1 MYKNF
6 RTSKEFIN
14 EYEDLCEKQCIT
26 SLKYGGSQ
34 DLNMY
39 TIDYA
44 ENEFILPE
52 VNDRIVGVHW
62 TDLPHRGIRLPED
75 MYMFGMS
82 YDNTFEGALVI
93 GHSGENRLSFGN
105 QYTSVNGMFHNAEFH
120 ILKGELTVFDSILNI
135 NSMFY
140 YSKGLQHVIF
150 KNCELTGITN
160 VFLDSDV
167 RHVTFD
173 NCSNWLAVDDDDE
186 GVALMV
192 FDRRMDK
199 LTLKNCEEDFVNSII
214 SMFDGVI
221 DFKDLEIEILD

>member
-6 RTSKEFIN
+6 RTSQEFIN

-75 MYMFGMS
+75 MCMFGMS
-82 YDNTFEGALVI
+82 YDNTFEGARVL
-93 GHSGENRLSFGN
+93 GHSGNNKLSFGN
-105 QYTSVNGMFHNAEFH
+105 DYTRVNYMFHNADFYNFG
-120 ILKGELTVFDSILNI
+120 GELTVVDSILNVD
-135 NSMFY
+135 SMFY
-140 YSKGLQHVIF
+140 CSKGLQHVIF
-150 KNCELTGITN
+150 KNCELAGLTN

-173 NCSNWLAVDDDDE
+173 NCSNWFAVNDNE
-186 GVALMV
+186 EVALMV
-192 FDRRMDK
+192 FNRHMDK
-199 LTLKNCEEDFVNSII
+199 LTLKNCDSDFITTI
-214 SMFDGVI
+214 MGMFNGVDG
-221 DFKDLEIEILD
+221 FESLEIEILD

>member
-6 RTSKEFIN
+6 RTSKEFIDA
-14 EYEDLCEKQCIT
+14 YEDLCEKQCIT

-93 GHSGENRLSFGN
+93 GHSGVNKLSFGS
-105 QYTSVNGMFHNAEFH
+105 QYTSVNGVFSKAEFH
-120 ILKGELTVFDSILNI
+120 MLKGELTIFDSILNVD
-135 NSMFY
+135 SMFY
-140 YSKGLQHVIF
+140 CSRGLQHVIF
-150 KNCELTGITN
+150 KNCELAGITN
-160 VFLDSDV
+160 VFLDSDI

-173 NCSNWLAVDDDDE
+173 NCSNWLAVDDNK

-192 FDRRMDK
+192 FDQRMDK
-199 LTLKNCEEDFVNSII
+199 LTLRNCEEDFVNSII

>member
-6 RTSKEFIN
+6 RTSQEFIN

-62 TDLPHRGIRLPED
+62 TELPHRGVRLPED
-75 MYMFGMS
+75 MYMFGAS
-82 YDNTFEGALVI
+82 YDGTFEGALII
-93 GHSGENRLSFGN
+93 GHSGDNKLSFGG
-105 QYTSVNGMFHNAEFH
+105 QYTDVKGVFYNAEFH
-120 ILKGELTVFDSILNI
+120 ILEGELTIFDSILNI

-160 VFLDSDV
+160 VFLDSDI

-173 NCSNWLAVDDDDE
+173 NCSNWLAVDDNK

-192 FDRRMDK
+192 FDQRMDK
-199 LTLKNCEEDFVNSII
+199 LTLRNCEEDFVNSII

>member
-6 RTSKEFIN
+6 RTSQEFIN

-34 DLNMY
+34 ELNMY

-52 VNDRIVGVHW
+52 VNDRIIGVHW
-62 TDLPHRGIRLPED
+62 TDLPYRGIRLPED

-82 YDNTFEGALVI
+82 YDNTFEGARII
-93 GHSGENRLSFGN
+93 GHSRDNKLSFGS
-105 QYTSVNGMFHNAEFH
+105 QYTSVNGIFHNAEFY
-120 ILKGELTVFDSILNI
+120 ILEGELTIFDSILNI

-140 YSKGLQHVIF
+140 CSNGLQHVIF
-150 KNCELTGITN
+150 KNCELAGITN

-173 NCSNWLAVDDDDE
+173 NCSEMYVRGDYKGLA
-186 GVALMV
+186 
-192 FDRRMDK
+192 RMIFASHTTK
-199 LTLKNCEEDFVNSII
+199 LTLKNCKADFVNTII
-214 SMFDGVI
+214 GMFDDVDG
-221 DFKDLEIEILD
+221 FENLEIEILD

>member
-6 RTSKEFIN
+6 RTSQEFIDA
-14 EYEDLCEKQCIT
+14 YEDLCEKQCIT

-39 TIDYA
+39 TIDYG

-52 VNDRIVGVHW
+52 VNDHIFGAHW
-62 TDLPHRGIRLPED
+62 MELPHRGIRLPED

-93 GHSGENRLSFGN
+93 GHSGVNKLSFGSP
-105 QYTSVNGMFHNAEFH
+105 YTSVNGMFHNAEFH
-120 ILKGELTVFDSILNI
+120 ILEGELTIFDSILNI

-160 VFLDSDV
+160 VFLDSDI

-173 NCSNWLAVDDDDE
+173 NCSNWLAVDDNK

-192 FDRRMDK
+192 FDQRMDK
-199 LTLKNCEEDFVNSII
+199 LTLRNCEEDFVNSII

>member
-6 RTSKEFIN
+6 RTSQEFIN
-14 EYEDLCEKQCIT
+14 EYEDYCEKQCIT

-52 VNDRIVGVHW
+52 VNDRIIGVHW
-62 TDLPHRGIRLPED
+62 TDLPHGGIRLPED
-75 MYMFGMS
+75 MYMFGAS
-82 YDNTFEGALVI
+82 YDGTFEGALII
-93 GHSGENRLSFGN
+93 GHSGDNKLSFGG
-105 QYTSVNGMFHNAEFH
+105 QYTDVKGVFYKAEFH
-120 ILKGELTVFDSILNI
+120 IRDGELTIFDSILNI

-160 VFLDSDV
+160 VFLDSDI

-173 NCSNWLAVDDDDE
+173 NCSNWLAVDDNK

-192 FDRRMDK
+192 FDQRMDK
-199 LTLKNCEEDFVNSII
+199 LTLRNCEEDFVNSII

>member
-6 RTSKEFIN
+6 RTSQEFIN

-52 VNDRIVGVHW
+52 VNERIIGVHW
-62 TDLPHRGIRLPED
+62 TDLSPRGIRLPED
-75 MYMFGMS
+75 MYMFGSS
-82 YDNTFEGALVI
+82 YDNTFDGACVI
-93 GHSGENRLSFGN
+93 GHSGVNKLSSGN
-105 QYTSVNGMFHNAEFH
+105 KYTSVNGMFCNADFYNFG
-120 ILKGELTVFDSILNI
+120 GELTVADSILNVD
-135 NSMFY
+135 SMFY

-150 KNCELTGITN
+150 KNCELVGITN

-173 NCSNWLAVDDDDE
+173 NCSEMYVRGDYKGLASMIF
-186 GVALMV
+186 ASHTT
-192 FDRRMDK
+192 K
-199 LTLKNCEEDFVNSII
+199 LTLKNCKADFVNTII
-214 SMFDGVI
+214 GMFDGV
-221 DFKDLEIEILD
+221 DGFDNLEIEILD

>member
-6 RTSKEFIN
+6 RTSQEFIN

-34 DLNMY
+34 ELNMY

-52 VNDRIVGVHW
+52 VNNRIIGAHW

-75 MYMFGMS
+75 MYMFGAA
-82 YDNTFEGALVI
+82 YDGTFEGTLVL
-93 GHSGENRLSFGN
+93 GHSRDNKLSFGN
-105 QYTSVNGMFHNAEFH
+105 QYTSVNYMFYNAEFH
-120 ILKGELTVFDSILNI
+120 ILDGELTVFSSILNI
-135 NSMFY
+135 DSMFY
-140 YSKGLQHVIF
+140 CSKGLQHVIF
-150 KNCELTGITN
+150 KNCELAGITN

-173 NCSNWLAVDDDDE
+173 DCSETYVRGDCKGLASVIF
-186 GVALMV
+186 ASHTT
-192 FDRRMDK
+192 K
-199 LTLKNCEEDFVNSII
+199 LTLKNCKADFVNTII
-214 SMFDGVI
+214 GMFDEVD
-221 DFKDLEIEILD
+221 DFENLEIEILD

>member
-6 RTSKEFIN
+6 RTSQEFIN

-34 DLNMY
+34 ELNMY

-52 VNDRIVGVHW
+52 VNDRIIGVDW
-62 TDLPHRGIRLPED
+62 TQLQHRGIRLPED
-75 MYMFGMS
+75 MYMVGMS
-82 YDNTFEGALVI
+82 YDNTFKGARVI
-93 GHSGENRLSFGN
+93 GHSGVNKLSFGS
-105 QYTSVNGMFHNAEFH
+105 QYTRVNGMFCSAEFH
-120 ILKGELTVFDSILNI
+120 ILEGELTIFDSILNI

-140 YSKGLQHVIF
+140 CSKGLQHVIF

-160 VFLDSDV
+160 VFLESDV

-173 NCSNWLAVDDDDE
+173 NCSKMYVRDDYKGLASMIF
-186 GVALMV
+186 ASHTT
-192 FDRRMDK
+192 K
-199 LTLKNCEEDFVNSII
+199 LTLKNCKADFVDTIVG
-214 SMFDGVI
+214 MFDDVDG
-221 DFKDLEIEILD
+221 FENLEIEILD

>member
-6 RTSKEFIN
+6 RTSQEFIN

-62 TDLPHRGIRLPED
+62 TDLSPRGIRLPED
-75 MYMFGMS
+75 MYMFGAS
-82 YDNTFEGALVI
+82 YDNTFEGACVI
-93 GHSGENRLSFGN
+93 GHSGVNKLSFGN
-105 QYTSVNGMFHNAEFH
+105 QYTSVNGMFCNADSYNFG
-120 ILKGELTVFDSILNI
+120 GELTVADSILNI
-135 NSMFY
+135 NSMFCH
-140 YSKGLQHVIF
+140 SNGLQDVIF
-150 KNCELTGITN
+150 KNCELAGITN

-167 RHVTFD
+167 RYVTFD
-173 NCSNWLAVDDDDE
+173 NCSEMYVRGDYKGLASMIF
-186 GVALMV
+186 ASHTT
-192 FDRRMDK
+192 K
-199 LTLKNCEEDFVNSII
+199 LTLKNCKADFVNTII
-214 SMFDGVI
+214 GMFDGV
-221 DFKDLEIEILD
+221 DGFENLEIEILD

>member
-6 RTSKEFIN
+6 RTAQEFIN

-52 VNDRIVGVHW
+52 VNERIIGVHW
-62 TDLPHRGIRLPED
+62 TDLSPRGIRLPED
-75 MYMFGMS
+75 MYMFGSS

-93 GHSGENRLSFGN
+93 GHSGVNKLSFGN
-105 QYTSVNGMFHNAEFH
+105 QYTSVNGMFCNADFYNFG
-120 ILKGELTVFDSILNI
+120 GELTVADSILNVD
-135 NSMFY
+135 SMFY

-167 RHVTFD
+167 RRVTFD
-173 NCSNWLAVDDDDE
+173 NYSNWYVDNEDK
-186 GVALMV
+186 GVAGTV
-192 FDRRMDK
+192 FDRRMDG
-199 LTLKNCEEDFVNSII
+199 LTLKNCDADFVNYII
-214 SMFDGVI
+214 SMFDGV
-221 DFKDLEIEILD
+221 DGFENLEIEILD

>member
-6 RTSKEFIN
+6 RTSQEFIS
-14 EYEDLCEKQCIT
+14 EYEDYCEKQCIT

-52 VNDRIVGVHW
+52 VNDRIIGVHW

-75 MYMFGMS
+75 MYMFGSS
-82 YDNTFEGALVI
+82 YDNTFEGALVL
-93 GHSGENRLSFGN
+93 GSSVDNKLTFGSE
-105 QYTSVNGMFHNAEFH
+105 YTSVNYMFCNAEFH
-120 ILKGELTVFDSILNI
+120 YLHGELTIFDSILDI

-140 YSKGLQHVIF
+140 YSKGLHHVIF
-150 KNCELTGITN
+150 KNCELIGITN

-167 RHVTFD
+167 RHVTFE
-173 NCSNWLAVDDDDE
+173 NCSNWYIDNEDNEIAST
-186 GVALMV
+186 V
-192 FDRRMDK
+192 FDRRMDR
-199 LTLKNCEEDFVNSII
+199 LTLKNCDVDFVNYII
-214 SMFDGVI
+214 SMFNGVGGF
-221 DFKDLEIEILD
+221 DNLEIEILD

>member
-6 RTSKEFIN
+6 RTSQEFID

-52 VNDRIVGVHW
+52 VNGRIIGGDW
-62 TDLPHRGIRLPED
+62 TQLQHRGIRLPED

-82 YDNTFEGALVI
+82 YDNTFEGARVM
-93 GHSGENRLSFGN
+93 GHSRVDKLSFGN
-105 QYTSVNGMFHNAEFH
+105 EYTSVNGMFRNAEFYTV
-120 ILKGELTVFDSILNI
+120 KDELTIFDSILNI

-140 YSKGLQHVIF
+140 CSKGLQHVIF
-150 KNCELTGITN
+150 KNCELTGIAN
-160 VFLDSDV
+160 VFLSSDV

-173 NCSNWLAVDDDDE
+173 NCSNWFAVNDNED
-186 GVALMV
+186 VALMV
-192 FDRRMDK
+192 FDRCMDK
-199 LTLKNCEEDFVNSII
+199 LTLKNCEDEFVNSII
-214 SMFDGVI
+214 GMFDGVT

>member
-6 RTSKEFIN
+6 RTSQEFIN
-14 EYEDLCEKQCIT
+14 EYEDLCKKQCIT

-34 DLNMY
+34 ELNMY

-52 VNDRIVGVHW
+52 VNDCIIGVDW
-62 TDLPHRGIRLPED
+62 TQLQHGWIRLPED

-82 YDNTFEGALVI
+82 YDNTFEGARII
-93 GHSGENRLSFGN
+93 GHSGDNKLSFGS
-105 QYTSVNGMFHNAEFH
+105 QYTSVNGIFHNAEFH
-120 ILKGELTVFDSILNI
+120 ILEGELIIFDSILNI

-140 YSKGLQHVIF
+140 CSIGLQHVIF
-150 KNCELTGITN
+150 KNCELDGITN

-173 NCSNWLAVDDDDE
+173 NCSEMYVRGDYKGLAS
-186 GVALMV
+186 MV
-192 FDRRMDK
+192 FASRMTK
-199 LTLKNCEEDFVNSII
+199 LTLKNCKADFVNTII
-214 SMFDGVI
+214 GMFDGV
-221 DFKDLEIEILD
+221 DGFENLEIEILD

>member
-6 RTSKEFIN
+6 RTSQEFIN

-34 DLNMY
+34 ELNMY

-75 MYMFGMS
+75 MYMFGAS
-82 YDNTFEGALVI
+82 YDGTFEGALVL
-93 GHSGENRLSFGN
+93 GHSGDNKLSFGN
-105 QYTSVNGMFHNAEFH
+105 QYTSVNYMFYDVEFH
-120 ILKGELTVFDSILNI
+120 ILHGELTIFNSILNV
-135 NSMFY
+135 NSMFRCC
-140 YSKGLQHVIF
+140 KGLQHVIF
-150 KNCELTGITN
+150 KNCKLAGIEG
-160 VFLDSDV
+160 VFLDSGI

-173 NCSNWLAVDDDDE
+173 NCSDVYAIQDYKALAST
-186 GVALMV
+186 V
-192 FDRRMDK
+192 FDRNMDT
-199 LTLKNCEEDFVNSII
+199 LTLKNCDTTFVNAIVK
-214 SMFDGVI
+214 MFEYEYN
-221 DFKDLEIEILD
+221 FENLEIEILD

>member
-6 RTSKEFIN
+6 RTSQEFID

-52 VNDRIVGVHW
+52 VNDRIIGVHW
-62 TDLPHRGIRLPED
+62 TDLPHRGVRLPED
-75 MYMFGMS
+75 MYMFGAS
-82 YDNTFEGALVI
+82 YDGTFEGALII
-93 GHSGENRLSFGN
+93 GHSRDNKLSFGG
-105 QYTSVNGMFHNAEFH
+105 QYTDVNGVFYNAEFH
-120 ILKGELTVFDSILNI
+120 ILEGELTIFDSILNI

-150 KNCELTGITN
+150 KNCELAGITN

-173 NCSNWLAVDDDDE
+173 NCSEMYVRGDYKGLASMIF
-186 GVALMV
+186 ASHTK
-192 FDRRMDK
+192 K
-199 LTLKNCEEDFVNSII
+199 LTLKNCKADFVNTII
-214 SMFDGVI
+214 GMFDGV
-221 DFKDLEIEILD
+221 DGFENLEIEILD

>member
-6 RTSKEFIN
+6 RTSQEFVN

-26 SLKYGGSQ
+26 SLKYGGAQ

-52 VNDRIVGVHW
+52 VNERIIGVHW

-93 GHSGENRLSFGN
+93 GHSGENKLSFGS

-120 ILKGELTVFDSILNI
+120 ILEGKLTIFDSILNI

-140 YSKGLQHVIF
+140 YSKGLHHVIF

-160 VFLDSDV
+160 VFLDSDI

-173 NCSNWLAVDDDDE
+173 NCSNWLAVDDNK

-192 FDRRMDK
+192 FDQRMDK
-199 LTLKNCEEDFVNSII
+199 LTLRNCEEDFVNSII

>member
-6 RTSKEFIN
+6 RTSQEFIN

-34 DLNMY
+34 GLNMY

-52 VNDRIVGVHW
+52 VNDRIIGVHW
-62 TDLPHRGIRLPED
+62 TELPHRGVRLPED
-75 MYMFGMS
+75 MYMFGAS
-82 YDNTFEGALVI
+82 YDGTFEGALII
-93 GHSGENRLSFGN
+93 GHSGDNKLSFGG
-105 QYTSVNGMFHNAEFH
+105 QYTDVKGVFYNAEFH
-120 ILKGELTVFDSILNI
+120 ILEGELTIFDSILNI

-140 YSKGLQHVIF
+140 YSKGLQDVIF

-160 VFLDSDV
+160 VFLDSDI

-173 NCSNWLAVDDDDE
+173 NCSNWLAVDDNK

-192 FDRRMDK
+192 FDQRMDK
-199 LTLKNCEEDFVNSII
+199 LTLRNCEEDFVNSII

>member
-6 RTSKEFIN
+6 RTSQEFIN

-52 VNDRIVGVHW
+52 VNDRIIGVHW
-62 TDLPHRGIRLPED
+62 TELPHRGVRLPED
-75 MYMFGMS
+75 MYMFGAS
-82 YDNTFEGALVI
+82 YDGTFEGALII
-93 GHSGENRLSFGN
+93 GHSGDNKLSFGC
-105 QYTSVNGMFHNAEFH
+105 QYTDVKGVFYNAEFH
-120 ILKGELTVFDSILNI
+120 ILEGELTIFDSILNI

-140 YSKGLQHVIF
+140 HSNGLQDVIF

-173 NCSNWLAVDDDDE
+173 NCSEMYVRGDYKGLASMIF
-186 GVALMV
+186 ASHTK
-192 FDRRMDK
+192 K
-199 LTLKNCEEDFVNSII
+199 LTLKNCKADFVNTII
-214 SMFDGVI
+214 GMFDGV
-221 DFKDLEIEILD
+221 DGFENLEIEILD

>member
-6 RTSKEFIN
+6 RTSQEFIN

-34 DLNMY
+34 GLNMY

-52 VNDRIVGVHW
+52 VNDRIIGVHW
-62 TDLPHRGIRLPED
+62 TELPHRGVRLPED
-75 MYMFGMS
+75 MYMFGAS
-82 YDNTFEGALVI
+82 YDGTFEGALII
-93 GHSGENRLSFGN
+93 GHSGDNKLSFGGE
-105 QYTSVNGMFHNAEFH
+105 YTSVNGMFHNAEFH
-120 ILKGELTVFDSILNI
+120 ILEGELTIFDSILNI

-160 VFLDSDV
+160 VFLDSDI

-173 NCSNWLAVDDDDE
+173 NCSNWLAVDDNK

-192 FDRRMDK
+192 FDQRMDK
-199 LTLKNCEEDFVNSII
+199 LTLRNCEEDFVNSII

>member
-6 RTSKEFIN
+6 RTSQEFIN

-34 DLNMY
+34 GLNMY

-52 VNDRIVGVHW
+52 VNDRIIGVHW
-62 TDLPHRGIRLPED
+62 TELPHRGVRLPED
-75 MYMFGMS
+75 MYMFGAS
-82 YDNTFEGALVI
+82 YDGTFEGALII
-93 GHSGENRLSFGN
+93 GHSGDNKLSFGG
-105 QYTSVNGMFHNAEFH
+105 QYTDVKGVFYNAEFH
-120 ILKGELTVFDSILNI
+120 ILEGELTIFDSILNI

-160 VFLDSDV
+160 VFLDSDI

-173 NCSNWLAVDDDDE
+173 NCSNWLAVDDNK

-192 FDRRMDK
+192 FDQRMDK
-199 LTLKNCEEDFVNSII
+199 LTLRNCEEDFVNSII

>member
-6 RTSKEFIN
+6 RTSQEFIN

-62 TDLPHRGIRLPED
+62 TDLPHRGVRLPED
-75 MYMFGMS
+75 MYMFGAS
-82 YDNTFEGALVI
+82 YDGTFEGALII
-93 GHSGENRLSFGN
+93 GHSGDNKLSFGG
-105 QYTSVNGMFHNAEFH
+105 QYTDVNGVFYKAEFH
-120 ILKGELTVFDSILNI
+120 ILEGELTIFDSILNI

-150 KNCELTGITN
+150 KNCELAGITN

-173 NCSNWLAVDDDDE
+173 NCSEMYVRGDYKGLASMIF
-186 GVALMV
+186 ASHTT
-192 FDRRMDK
+192 K
-199 LTLKNCEEDFVNSII
+199 LILKNCKAEFVNTII
-214 SMFDGVI
+214 GMFDGV
-221 DFKDLEIEILD
+221 DGFENLEIEILD